1 MFKFKNNLLLLNIF
15 LFILLGLFLITN
27 NHQVMATP
35 YNVPLKT
42 IYQIQNN
49 HIKENKNKLNSTK

>member
-1 MFKFKNNLLLLNIF
+1 MNIF

-35 YNVPLKT
+35 YNVPLKQFIKFKTT
-42 IYQIQNN
+42 ILKK
-49 HIKENKNKLNSTK
+49 IK